1 MFHEP
6 SKDQVRHSSMLHEV
20 ISSEI
25 HANGNWMGFDRYME
39 LALYAPG
46 LGYYSAGAVKFGHA
60 GDFVTAPLVGPLFA
74 RCMARQ
80 CGEILRT
87 MKPADDRIVV
97 EYGAGTGEFSRDFL
111 QEAEETRSL
120 PDEYWIIEPSPD
132 LRVRQ
137 QSTIEKGTPT
147 CADRVSWRTDLPG
160 DGVSGV
166 IIANELLD
174 AMPVT
179 RFEVDTQGKPREIG
193 VMHGKNG
200 LAWAVSEN
208 RLTAPH
214 ADRLSRYALPAGY
227 RSEIG
232 HCAEAWVRT
241 VGEKLN
247 SGVVLLCDYGF
258 PRHEYYHPD
267 RSDGTLM
274 CHYRHVAHTDP
285 FFYPGIQDISA
296 HVDFTAIQ
304 QAGQDAGMETI
315 GYATQGSFLLSL
327 GLLDDL
333 QDLQDDH
340 HPTRDTLRVS
350 QEIKKLTLPH
360 EMGELFKVIAFG
372 KNYSRGLRG
381 FAMHNRVGRL

>member
-6 SKDQVRHSSMLHEV
+6 DQEQVQHSSMLRDV
-20 ISSEI
+20 IAGEI
-25 HANGNWMGFDRYME
+25 KANGNWMGFDRYME

-46 LGYYSAGAVKFGHA
+46 LGYYSAGPVKFGHA
-60 GDFVTAPLVGPLFA
+60 GDFVTAPLMGPLFA

-87 MKPADDRIVV
+87 MKHADGRVIV

-111 QEAEETRSL
+111 QAAEETGSL

-132 LRVRQ
+132 LRARQ
-137 QSTIEKGTPT
+137 QRTIEQATPV
-147 CADRVSWRTDLPG
+147 CADRVFWRTDLPG

-179 RFEVDTQGKPREIG
+179 RFEVDPQGQPREIG
-193 VMHGKNG
+193 VMHGENG
-200 LAWAVSEN
+200 FEWAVSEN
-208 RLTAPH
+208 RLPASWS
-214 ADRLSRYALPAGY
+214 DRLSRYALPAGY

-232 HCAEAWVRT
+232 YCAEAWVRT

-247 SGVVLLCDYGF
+247 TGVVLLCDYGF
-258 PRHEYYHPD
+258 PQREYYHPD
-267 RSDGTLM
+267 RNDGTLM
-274 CHYRHVAHTDP
+274 CHYRHVAHPDP
-285 FFYPGIQDISA
+285 FFYPGIQDISV
-296 HVDFTAIQ
+296 HIDFTAIQ
-304 QAGQDAGMETI
+304 QAGQSAALETI
-315 GYATQGSFLLSL
+315 GYTTQSSFLLSL
-327 GLLDDL
+327 GVLDEL
-333 QDLQDDH
+333 QHDGN
-340 HPTRDTLRVS
+340 PTRETLGVA

-372 KNYSRGLRG
+372 KNHDRDLRG
-381 FAMHNRVGRL
+381 FAMHNRIGRL

>member
-1 MFHEP
+1 MP
-6 SKDQVRHSSMLHEV
+6 PGWDTTVPGLSNSAMQG
-20 ISSEI
+20 ISSPPP
-25 HANGNWMGFDRYME
+25 WWDR
-39 LALYAPG
+39 
-46 LGYYSAGAVKFGHA
+46 F
-60 GDFVTAPLVGPLFA
+60 FA

-87 MKPADDRIVV
+87 LKPAEDRIVV
-97 EYGAGTGEFSRDFL
+97 EYGAGTGQFSRDFL
-111 QEAEETRSL
+111 QAAEEAGGL

-132 LRVRQ
+132 LRARQ
-137 QSTIEKGTPT
+137 QRTIEKGTLT

-179 RFEVDTQGKPREIG
+179 RFEVDTQGEPREVG
-193 VMHGKNG
+193 VMHGENG

-208 RLTAPH
+208 RLRAPH
-214 ADRLSRYALPAGY
+214 ADRLSRHALPAGY

-285 FFYPGIQDISA
+285 FFLSRHTGYFSA
-296 HVDFTAIQ
+296 CRFHGHSAGRTTRRAGNHRLYDARQFPAFTGT
-304 QAGQDAGMETI
+304 AG
-315 GYATQGSFLLSL
+315 
-327 GLLDDL
+327 
-333 QDLQDDH
+333 
-340 HPTRDTLRVS
+340 
-350 QEIKKLTLPH
+350 
-360 EMGELFKVIAFG
+360 
-372 KNYSRGLRG
+372 
-381 FAMHNRVGRL
+381 